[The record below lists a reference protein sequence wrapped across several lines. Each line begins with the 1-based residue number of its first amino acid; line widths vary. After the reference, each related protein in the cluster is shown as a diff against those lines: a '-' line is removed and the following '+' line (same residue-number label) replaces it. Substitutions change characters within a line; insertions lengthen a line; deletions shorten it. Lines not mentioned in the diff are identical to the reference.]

1 MTPLAH
7 RVVLAWGWSRAL
19 IAFAAGAVGAL
30 AMPPF
35 GALPALAVSLS
46 VAVWLIDGAAAGPR
60 RHAAWSAAAAG
71 WCWGFGYFIA
81 GLWWLGAAFLVEA
94 DQFAWALPFGVLG
107 LPAVLASFPA
117 VGFGLARLFWTGNSG
132 RILAL
137 AAGLAAS
144 EWLRGHLFTGFPW
157 NTLGMAVGQNLLLMQ
172 AASVV
177 GLYGLTALA
186 IAICAA
192 PATLGT
198 GSSTRQRVLAPG
210 VALAGLVVL
219 GLFGWLRVPAEA
231 SPTVSGVKLRIMQPN
246 LPQDAKFNPRNRD
259 DIMRRYLALSDRATS
274 PQSSGVADV
283 THLIWPES
291 AFPFLLH
298 RDARALADIAA
309 LLPPGVTLITGA
321 ARAEEPLP
329 GEDGLR
335 FYNSVQAIADDGT
348 ILSTYDKAHLVP
360 FGEYFPLVLDTVLRG
375 LGLRQFVHVPGGFT
389 PAASRRTFEVRG
401 LPPAAATVCYEAIFP
416 GEVAAGG
423 ARPSLILNVTNDAW
437 FGNTPGPR
445 QHLAQA
451 RLRAVEEGLP
461 LVRAANTGI
470 SAVVDSYGRTLG
482 LLPLGIEGVLDAPLP
497 RPLAG
502 TPYRDAG
509 DLWFAGL
516 IAGFAAAALLSR
528 SSSWARNSRRSRL
541 FQRGRE
547 LL

>member
-1 MTPLAH
+1 MTRLAH
-7 RVVLAWGWSRAL
+7 RVILAWGWSRAL
-19 IAFAAGAVGAL
+19 IAFAAGAAGAL

-35 GALPALAVSLS
+35 GALPALAVSLT
-46 VAVWLIDGAAAGPR
+46 VAVWLIDGSAAGPR

-71 WCWGFGYFIA
+71 WCWGFGYFLA

-107 LPAVLASFPA
+107 LPAMLAFFPA
-117 VGFGLARLFWTGNSG
+117 AGFAVARLLWAPNGGRIVALAFGLG
-132 RILAL
+132 
-137 AAGLAAS
+137 AS

-157 NTLGMAVGQNLLLMQ
+157 NTLGMGLGQNLLLMQ

-177 GLYGLTALA
+177 GLYGLTLLA

-198 GSSTRQRVLAPG
+198 GASMRQRVFAPAMALG
-210 VALAGLVVL
+210 ALAAL
-219 GLFGWLRVPAEA
+219 GLGGWLRLPADA
-231 SPTVSGVKLRIMQPN
+231 SPTVDGVKLRIMQPN

-259 DIMRRYLALSDRATS
+259 DIMRRYVALSDRATS
-274 PQSSGVADV
+274 PQASGVADV

-329 GEDGLR
+329 GEEGLR
-335 FYNSVQAIADDGT
+335 FYNSVQAVADDGT
-348 ILSTYDKAHLVP
+348 IVGTYDKAHLVP
-360 FGEYFPLVLDTVLRG
+360 FGEYFPVVLDTVLRG

-389 PAASRRTFEVRG
+389 PGTARRTFEVRG

-416 GEVAAGG
+416 GEIVARG
-423 ARPSLILNVTNDAW
+423 AEPGLILNLTNDAW

-470 SAVVDSYGRTLG
+470 SAVVDGYGRMVG
-482 LLPLGIEGVLDAPLP
+482 VLPLGVEGVLDAPLP
-497 RPLAG
+497 RGLER
-502 TPYRDAG
+502 TSYRQAG
-509 DLWFAGL
+509 DLWFSGL
-516 IAGFAAAALLSR
+516 MAAFAAVSLVSR
-528 SSSWARNSRRSRL
+528 KRRL
-541 FQRGRE
+541 PTPP
-547 LL
+547 

>member
-1 MTPLAH
+1 MTSLAH
-7 RVVLAWGWSRAL
+7 RVILAWGWSRAL

-35 GALPALAVSLS
+35 GALPALAVSLT
-46 VAVWLIDGAAAGPR
+46 VAVWLIDGSAAGPR

-94 DQFAWALPFGVLG
+94 DEFAWALPLGVLG
-107 LPAVLASFPA
+107 LPAILAFFPA
-117 VGFGLARLFWTGNSG
+117 VGFAVARLLWAGNGG
-132 RILAL
+132 RIVAL
-137 AAGLAAS
+137 AFGLAAS

-157 NTLGMAVGQNLLLMQ
+157 NTLGMALGQNLFLMQ
-172 AASVV
+172 TASAV
-177 GLYGLTALA
+177 GVYGLSLVA
-186 IAICAA
+186 IAICGA

-198 GSSTRQRVLAPG
+198 GASTRQRVLAPALALT
-210 VALAGLVVL
+210 ALAGL
-219 GLFGWLRVPAEA
+219 GLSGWLRIPADA
-231 SPTVSGVKLRIMQPN
+231 SPTVDGVKLRIMQPN

-259 DIMRRYLALSDRATS
+259 DIMRRYVALSDRAT
-274 PQSSGVADV
+274 PQSAGIADV

-298 RDARALADIAA
+298 REARALAEIAA

-329 GEDGLR
+329 GEAGLR
-335 FYNSVQAIADDGT
+335 FYNSVQAVADDGT
-348 ILSTYDKAHLVP
+348 IVGTYDKAHLVP
-360 FGEYFPLVLDTVLRG
+360 FGEYFPSVLDTVLRG

-389 PAASRRTFEVRG
+389 PGLSRRTFEVRG

-416 GEVAAGG
+416 GEITTRG
-423 ARPSLILNVTNDAW
+423 AEPGLILNLTNDAW
-437 FGNTPGPR
+437 FGDTPGPR

-470 SAVVDSYGRTLG
+470 SAVIDGYGRIVG
-482 LLPLGIEGVLDAPLP
+482 VLPLGVDDVLDAALP
-497 RPLAG
+497 RALAR
-502 TPYRDAG
+502 TAYRKAG

-516 IAGFAAAALLSR
+516 MVVFGAAALVSR
-528 SSSWARNSRRSRL
+528 MRPP
-541 FQRGRE
+541 QP
-547 LL
+547 